1 MKRKITITEND
12 IHNMVVSV
20 IQRINENRYSL
31 NEGVDDELFQRIKNG
46 LYEFHK
52 ELNKAQRTLLTTGME
67 KSSYFTDVQQ
77 LDQRIQDLM
86 NDGILANYQTSF

>member
-1 MKRKITITEND
+1 MKKRIRITERD
-12 IHNMVVSV
+12 IHNMVFSA
-20 IQRINENRYSL
+20 IQRINEDRYTL
-31 NEGVDDELFQRIKNG
+31 NEGVDDELLQRIKNG

-67 KSSYFTDVQQ
+67 DSSYFTDLQN

-86 NDGILANYQTSF
+86 NDGILANYETSF